1 MAISSPRR
9 IDWFAGLIVIG
20 VALVLRLAVI
30 TVMGAGLA
38 DDRDAYLGLAR
49 GLVAGDGF
57 VSPGSQTPT
66 AFRPPAYPLFVALVF
81 AAGGGSL
88 ALGVAQAVLGC
99 LTVGMTWW
107 LGTRLGQSRF
117 EGTALGLIA
126 GLVVAFEPL
135 SLANTALAM
144 TETLATTLLVVWLAA
159 LLVPPTSL
167 TSACVAGLSAGL
179 CTGLGL
185 LCRPIL
191 LPVFALGLAWAFV
204 ASRSCRATPQT
215 APSLKPTR
223 SLSHHQILLLVVG
236 LVAGLTLAPWAIRN
250 QLVFGR
256 PLLTTTH
263 GGYTLLLGHN
273 DVYYAQ
279 VVNGPHGA
287 VWERDS
293 LEQWQRQLDRELAAE
308 GIAAHDELAR
318 DAACSRRAWDK
329 IRENPPLAIQSG
341 LTLLGRFWS
350 LAPRSTDE
358 RPLAA
363 PLRLGIALF
372 NAALFSLAAVGL
384 VSLWRRD
391 TATAITLAIP
401 LLVFSVLHSVYWSD
415 QRMRAPLVPV
425 LALLAAQGFV
435 TTGQII
441 RSSVR
446 TGPTT

>member
-1 MAISSPRR
+1 MAISSLRR
-9 IDWFAGLIVIG
+9 IDWFAGLMVIV
-20 VALVLRLAVI
+20 VAFVLRLVVI

-57 VSPGSQTPT
+57 VSPGSHTPT

-88 ALGVAQAVLGC
+88 ALGVAQAILGC

-107 LGTRLGQSRF
+107 LGTRLGQTRF
-117 EGTALGLIA
+117 EGTAVGLIA

-144 TETLATTLLVVWLAA
+144 TETLATTLLVAWLAA

-167 TSACVAGLSAGL
+167 TSACVAGL

-185 LCRPIL
+185 LCRPIF

-204 ASRSCRATPQT
+204 TSRSFRAPPQT
-215 APSLKPTR
+215 APTRKPTW

-273 DVYYAQ
+273 DVYYAD
-279 VVNGPHGA
+279 VVNGPPGA

-293 LEQWQRQLDRELAAE
+293 LEQWQRQLERELAAD

-318 DAACSRRAWDK
+318 DAACSRRAWAK
-329 IRENPPLAIQSG
+329 IRENMPLAVQSG

-350 LAPRSTDE
+350 LAPRSTAE
-358 RPLAA
+358 RPL
-363 PLRLGIALF
+363 PDWLRLGIALF

-384 VSLWRRD
+384 VSLWKRD

-401 LLVFSVLHSVYWSD
+401 LLVFSILHSVYWSD